1 MYLITRLLA
10 LFTLVLGLSLA
21 FAWAWDQGDQRVA
34 SAPASQL
41 GTAPP
46 HP

>member
-1 MYLITRLLA
+1 MYLLTRCLA
-10 LFTLVLGLSLA
+10 LFMLVLGLSLA

-34 SAPASQL
+34 SAPADTVGAAQ
-41 GTAPP
+41 P

>member
-1 MYLITRLLA
+1 MYLLTRFLA
-10 LFTLVLGLSLA
+10 LFMLVLGLSLA

-34 SAPASQL
+34 SAPA
-41 GTAPP
+41 APGVAQP